1 MREAY
6 DRYSNISILLHW
18 LIAGLLITNVLIAIA
33 MHSDPAWFVW
43 HKSIGIAVLLLTF
56 VRILWRMTHPWPRFP
71 DTMPNWER
79 AASRTTHIAF
89 YVLLL
94 AVPLLGWA
102 AVSAGRNGTGM
113 LFGGIQ
119 WFDLPVGKSK
129 ELRDLFGDLHGW
141 VVYGTLGLI
150 AAHIGGALK
159 HQFFDED
166 VVFHRMLPGLKQSH
180 MDGEI

>member
-18 LIAGLLITNVLIAIA
+18 LIAGLLVTNVVIAIA

-43 HKSIGIAVLLLTF
+43 HKSVGIAVLLLTL
-56 VRILWRMTHPWPRFP
+56 VRIVWRLTHPWPRFP
-71 DTMPNWER
+71 DTMPGWER
-79 AASRTTHIAF
+79 AASRATHIAF

-102 AVSAGRNGTGM
+102 AVSAGTRGTGE
-113 LFGGIQ
+113 LFGAIQ
-119 WFDLPVGKSK
+119 WFDLPVAKSVD
-129 ELRDLFGDLHGW
+129 LRDTLGDLHGL
-141 VVYGTLGLI
+141 VVYATLLLI
-150 AAHIGGALK
+150 LAHVGGALK

-180 MDGEI
+180 RDGEI

>member
-18 LIAGLLITNVLIAIA
+18 LIAGLLITNVVIAIA
-33 MHSDPAWFVW
+33 MHSDPAWFAW
-43 HKSIGIAVLLLTF
+43 HKSIGISVLLLTL
-56 VRILWRMTHPWPRFP
+56 VRVVWRLTHPWPRFP

-102 AVSAGRNGTGM
+102 AVSAGTRGTGT
-113 LFGGIQ
+113 LFGAIQ

-129 ELRDLFGDLHGW
+129 ELRDLLGDLHGW
-141 VVYGTLGLI
+141 VVYGTLALI

-180 MDGEI
+180 MDNEI